1 MKKYN
6 ISYKGRWSDDA
17 SPVSKE
23 TKINVSHKKLVAQT
37 SNSLEAKE
45 WRKKNP
51 DKSKKIAKNGGDKT
65 LELGIGIHARSKEQM
80 SEHSKK
86 NYKEGKGFAKLTKKE
101 KSKLGKVFGKQNLC
115 SEIVC
120 EKCGKLVN
128 KGNYAKSHGK
138 KCREL
143 DKIKLLNLLPYKFT
157 KQIIREIALDNRI
170 KNWEKLNL
178 LHDTCPYTICI
189 IKVDKP
195 NQYNPCWYRKN
206 KIEINKIKK

>member
-6 ISYKGRWSDDA
+6 ITYKGRWSDDA
-17 SPVSKE
+17 SPVSND
-23 TKINVSHKKLVAQT
+23 TKINVSHKKLVAQKQ
-37 SNSLEAKE
+37 NADARGE
-45 WRKKNP
+45 WGRKNP
-51 DKSKKIAKNGGDKT
+51 DKQKRIAVSGGNK
-65 LELGIGIHARSKEQM
+65 SKEIHRRKQAAKIGKKYGAENAVKYI
-80 SEHSKK
+80 SIETKKRNGK
-86 NYKEGKGFAKLTKKE
+86 NYGKN
-101 KSKLGKVFGKQNLC
+101 NLC
-115 SEIVC
+115 SEVIC
-120 EKCGKLVN
+120 EKCGKSVN
-128 KGNYAKSHGK
+128 KGNYAQSHGN